1 MRKHCNLVLS
11 NEGWICISHLPLH
24 AFPISCCTVGY
35 GEPISEQGRSR
46 KRRRRLRRVAN
57 AAAAAAQTYDQEG
70 ESGSH
75 SGALQGLDPCA
86 FKVWAFL
93 ICRPWKLWIVLLLL
107 RFSAFCTTY
116 LSIFRELDPPV
127 LSLTILD
134 VLRLQQWEGR
144 SSSGMQ
150 KLR

>member
-1 MRKHCNLVLS
+1 
-11 NEGWICISHLPLH
+11 
-24 AFPISCCTVGY
+24 VGY

-70 ESGSH
+70 ESRSH

-93 ICRPWKLWIVLLLL
+93 ICRPWKLWIVLLLLLL

-134 VLRLQQWEGR
+134 VLRLKQ
-144 SSSGMQ
+144 
-150 KLR
+150 

>member
-1 MRKHCNLVLS
+1 
-11 NEGWICISHLPLH
+11 
-24 AFPISCCTVGY
+24 VGY

-46 KRRRRLRRVAN
+46 KRRSRRRRVAN
-57 AAAAAAQTYDQEG
+57 AVAATIQTSGQEG
-70 ESGSH
+70 ASGSH
-75 SGALQGLDPCA
+75 SAVLQGLDPCA
-86 FKVWAFL
+86 LKVWAFL

-127 LSLTILD
+127 LSFTILD
-134 VLRLQQWEGR
+134 VLRWQQWEGW